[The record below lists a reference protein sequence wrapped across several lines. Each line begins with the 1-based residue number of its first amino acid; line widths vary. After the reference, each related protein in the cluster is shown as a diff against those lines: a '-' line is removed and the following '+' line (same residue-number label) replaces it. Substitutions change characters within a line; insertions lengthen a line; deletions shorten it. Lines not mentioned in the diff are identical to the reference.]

1 MQTLA
6 APAIADEEID
16 WDAIILEDDTP
27 VDSLDTEQH
36 FGLLTDTLY
45 ANFIHSVFG
54 KEFIVAA
61 NVGVFRTPTEPPI
74 VPDFFLSLGV
84 RKKNMP
90 RQKRD
95 RSYFIWHVGKP
106 PEVVIEIVS
115 NDEGEEDGAKHARYA
130 RLGILYYAIFDPHRI
145 LSDVELRLYRL
156 QGRRYVEITEHWMPE
171 IELGLT
177 VWEGPHQGAEGRWLR
192 WCDKTGVVIPT
203 AEEVSISER
212 LRAEAESRRAE
223 EERLR
228 AEEERLR
235 AEEATRRAEEERLR
249 AERLAERLRQLG
261 VTELE

>member
-1 MQTLA
+1 MTAIQTLL
-6 APAIADEEID
+6 APAIPDEEID
-16 WDAIILEDDTP
+16 WDAIIIEDDTP

-61 NVGVFRTPTEPPI
+61 NVGVFRTHTEPPI

-90 RQKRD
+90 RHKRD

-130 RLGILYYAIFDPHRI
+130 RHGILYYAIFDPHRI

-156 QGRRYVEITEHWMPE
+156 QGRRYVEIAEHWMPE
-171 IELGLT
+171 VELGLT
-177 VWEGPHQGAEGRWLR
+177 VWEGPHQGVEGRWLR
-192 WCDKTGVVIPT
+192 WCDKKGVVIPT
-203 AEEVSISER
+203 AGEVSISER
-212 LRAEAESRRAE
+212 LRAEEESR
-223 EERLR
+223 R

-235 AEEATRRAEEERLR
+235 AEEATRRAESERER
-249 AERLAERLRQLG
+249 AERLAARLRQLG